1 MTLPLHG
8 KIRSIPGAIFWFKE
22 FWSQLTLPPGTSNSG
37 RTRRATRSER
47 LLTKLLLLSRTAIVF
62 VFFRLRCRF
71 CPVPL
76 HHSVSILYLGTE
88 CCQFVCRFISAYAR
102 VGSDVFY
109 PDVCASPAGEPAGVS
124 SRYSFLSPSAALRA
138 HGWRSFVSFS
148 GLSSRSLC

>member
-62 VFFRLRCRF
+62 VFFRLRRRF
-71 CPVPL
+71 CAVPL
-76 HHSVSILYLGTE
+76 HHSVSILYLGAE
-88 CCQFVCRFISAYAR
+88 RRQFVRRFISSYAC
-102 VGSDVFY
+102 VGSDVLY
-109 PDVCASPAGEPAGVS
+109 LDVRASSVGEFPVLVS
-124 SRYSFLSPSAALRA
+124 
-138 HGWRSFVSFS
+138 
-148 GLSSRSLC
+148 